1 MKHFHPEKSAFVK
14 QALELEYRINWSKTQ
29 IVAFEKDF
37 RKRRFIE
44 SFLINCTPNVING
57 KVQNFSAN
65 LQSDVLP

>member
-44 SFLINCTPNVING
+44 SFL
-57 KVQNFSAN
+57 
-65 LQSDVLP
+65 